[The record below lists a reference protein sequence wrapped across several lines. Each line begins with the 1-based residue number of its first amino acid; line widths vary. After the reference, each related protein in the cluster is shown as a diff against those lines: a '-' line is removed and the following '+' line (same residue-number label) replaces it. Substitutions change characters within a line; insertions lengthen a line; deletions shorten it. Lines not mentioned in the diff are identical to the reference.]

1 MKRFFFIITP
11 ARSWRKQQRNKRF
24 GHDAFY
30 GILSA
35 TWFFTVL
42 YRRKKDLASFAGKRY
57 AIPKRSG
64 VLPAL
69 LYPVP
74 EEAGKPRFL

>member
-1 MKRFFFIITP
+1 MRFMGSWPPRGFF
-11 ARSWRKQQRNKRF
+11 A
-24 GHDAFY
+24 
-30 GILSA
+30 
-35 TWFFTVL
+35 VL

-57 AIPKRSG
+57 AIAKRSG

-74 EEAGKPRFL
+74 EEAGKPHFL

>member
-1 MKRFFFIITP
+1 MCFMGSWPPRGFF
-11 ARSWRKQQRNKRF
+11 A
-24 GHDAFY
+24 
-30 GILSA
+30 
-35 TWFFTVL
+35 VL

-57 AIPKRSG
+57 AIAKRSG

-74 EEAGKPRFL
+74 EEAGKPHFL